1 MLAATHAGQG
11 LDRGAGFSGDLA
23 NLPILG
29 FEKSL
34 GKQVSV
40 NIGELR
46 ARYFTVG
53 GARPVL
59 VEDIEENELLHA
71 ANGGTS
77 GHMSI
82 LGMLIHMPRRSLIG
96 GWRRA
101 AQECGKRTD
110 SGWFSAPEFGAG
122 SWRRVSRRRGGSLPP
137 RGAAI
142 ARPARFGRCDARN
155 LRARLA
161 ARN

>member
-1 MLAATHAGQG
+1 MLAATHAAQG
-11 LDRGAGFSGDLA
+11 LDRGAGFSGDLG

-40 NIGELR
+40 NIGEFR
-46 ARYFTVG
+46 ARDLTVR

-59 VEDIEENELLHA
+59 VENIEENELLNA

-82 LGMLIHMPRRSLIG
+82 LGMLIDMPRRSLIG

-101 AQECGKRTD
+101 AQECRKRTG
-110 SGWFSAPEFGAG
+110 SGWFSGPEFGAG
-122 SWRRVSRRRGGSLPP
+122 SWQRVSPRRGGSLPR
-137 RGAAI
+137 RGTAI
-142 ARPARFGRCDARN
+142 ARQ
-155 LRARLA
+155 
-161 ARN
+161 

>member
-11 LDRGAGFSGDLA
+11 LDRGAGFSGDLG
-23 NLPILG
+23 NLPVLG

-40 NIGELR
+40 DIGELR
-46 ARYFTVG
+46 ARYFTVR

-59 VEDIEENELLHA
+59 VEDIEENELLNA
-71 ANGGTS
+71 TNGGTS

-82 LGMLIHMPRRSLIG
+82 LGMPIDMPRRSLVG

-101 AQECGKRTD
+101 AQECRKRTG
-110 SGWFSAPEFGAG
+110 SGRFCAPEFGVG
-122 SWRRVSRRRGGSLPP
+122 RRRRVSRRDGLSLPR
-137 RGAAI
+137 RGT
-142 ARPARFGRCDARN
+142 
-155 LRARLA
+155 
-161 ARN
+161 